1 MINYKNLLINKR
13 ALSNKQLI
21 DSGFPFTQ
29 YKTDIPSGEYTG
41 ILNMKSWGKSPC
53 LHCYFSLSSGIK
65 VRLTSYQTKKYSP
78 EFSEIDET

>member
-29 YKTDIPSGEYTG
+29 YKTDIPSGEKVLVYIV
-41 ILNMKSWGKSPC
+41 ILVYLAVLK
-53 LHCYFSLSSGIK
+53 L
-65 VRLTSYQTKKYSP
+65 
-78 EFSEIDET
+78 D